1 MVLKENFLI
10 NRCSIKMKRRT
21 FLACSSSGLF
31 GALPSIGHA
40 QQQFSGRN
48 IKFYVGYPAGGVA
61 DFIAR
66 TCTEGLSALTGMQS
80 TIENKPGAAGN
91 IAVDAV
97 LKAAPDSGVFGAFS
111 NLQLTLNP

>member
-1 MVLKENFLI
+1 
-10 NRCSIKMKRRT
+10 MKRRT
-21 FLACSSSGLF
+21 FLACSGSGLLS
-31 GALPSIGHA
+31 ALPSIGNA

-66 TCTEGLSALTGMQS
+66 TCTEGLNALTGMQS

-97 LKAAPDSGVFGAFS
+97 LKAAPDSGVFGALLSQALSSLAVQPNFLAADACNFS
-111 NLQLTLNP
+111 